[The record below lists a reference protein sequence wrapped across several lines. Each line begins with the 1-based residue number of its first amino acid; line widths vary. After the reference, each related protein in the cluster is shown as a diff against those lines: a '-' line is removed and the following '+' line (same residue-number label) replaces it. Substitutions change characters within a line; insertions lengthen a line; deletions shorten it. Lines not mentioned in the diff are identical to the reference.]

1 MANRCRSPLPRY
13 FRWRCGNPPHWRVR
27 SGWSL
32 LSGVRR
38 LAGESCGAPRAD
50 GRSVLLQANAL
61 VFGEGHGS
69 LIAVSTK
76 EVR

>member
-1 MANRCRSPLPRY
+1 MANRCRSPCPGTFAGAAAIHRTGAFAQAGLCSP
-13 FRWRCGNPPHWRVR
+13 G
-27 SGWSL
+27 SGGSP
-32 LSGVRR
+32 
-38 LAGESCGAPRAD
+38 ATCGAPRAD